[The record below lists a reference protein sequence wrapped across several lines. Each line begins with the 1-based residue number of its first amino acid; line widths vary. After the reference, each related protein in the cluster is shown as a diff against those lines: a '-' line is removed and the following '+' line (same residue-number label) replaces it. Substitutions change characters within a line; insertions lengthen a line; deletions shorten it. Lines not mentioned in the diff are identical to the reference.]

1 MTSVE
6 IIKCNS
12 DENLNIKWL
21 LLLLGKSRM
30 PLVLVMQ
37 LLSKKDKLVI
47 VKQAV
52 LEINAAN
59 KCTVNR
65 CKCRGNAAIH
75 SALVL
80 DQVSCVPIIV
90 IAEGVVKTATH
101 LINNFIEI
109 IKVLK

>member
-1 MTSVE
+1 MTSVK

-12 DENLNIKWL
+12 VENLNIKWL

-30 PLVLVMQ
+30 PLVVVMQ
-37 LLSKKDKLVI
+37 LLSNKDKLVI
-47 VKQAV
+47 VKQAA

-65 CKCRGNAAIH
+65 CKCRRNVAIH

-80 DQVSCVPIIV
+80 DQVSCVPTIV
-90 IAEGVVKTATH
+90 ILEGVVKTVKH
-101 LINNFIEI
+101 LINNFI
-109 IKVLK
+109 